1 MKKNYKKAKI
11 GTLIGLMSLGG
22 VNGMKNQHTLA
33 ARIKME
39 MKVMRALVDT
49 GMVHAFLM
57 MVKNGLFG
65 SLLIN

>member
-1 MKKNYKKAKI
+1 
-11 GTLIGLMSLGG
+11 MSLGG